1 MTPPPGISSPEP
13 IPPHTS
19 ADPPKDRAGLML
31 IRAWSEDPAEP
42 SLRARITEIAD
53 LEYPEEVV
61 RSAGT
66 REELHAALDRWLD
79 RLLEA

>member
-1 MTPPPGISSPEP
+1 
-13 IPPHTS
+13 
-19 ADPPKDRAGLML
+19 ML

>member
-1 MTPPPGISSPEP
+1 
-13 IPPHTS
+13 
-19 ADPPKDRAGLML
+19 ML
-31 IRAWSEDPAEP
+31 IRAWSEGPAEP

>member
-1 MTPPPGISSPEP
+1 MTPPPGIFSLGPM
-13 IPPHTS
+13 PPQTS
-19 ADPPKDRAGLML
+19 ADPPRDRAGLL
-31 IRAWSEDPAEP
+31 VVRAWREDPAEP

-53 LEYPEEVV
+53 LESPEEVV
-61 RSAGT
+61 RLAGT

>member
-1 MTPPPGISSPEP
+1 M
-13 IPPHTS
+13 S
-19 ADPPKDRAGLML
+19 ADPPSDRAGLLL
-31 IRAWSEDPAEP
+31 IRAWREDPAEP

-53 LEYPEEVV
+53 LESPEEVV